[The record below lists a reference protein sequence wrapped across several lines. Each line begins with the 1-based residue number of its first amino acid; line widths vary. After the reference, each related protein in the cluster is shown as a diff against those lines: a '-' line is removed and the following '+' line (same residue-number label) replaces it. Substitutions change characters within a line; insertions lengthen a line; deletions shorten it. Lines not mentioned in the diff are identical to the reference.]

1 MGRKTSQAK
10 RPPSRA
16 FSIAPAQAS
25 DDAPLSPLAN
35 SAAPASLVCPLCQR
49 QIPKSQ
55 RDLHHWIPKLKG
67 GKVTT
72 ALHRI
77 CHRQIHA
84 QFSEAVLAREL
95 NTPEALLQ
103 QKSIQVFL
111 EWVKKKPDDF
121 YETTRTSREKR
132 GKVRRK

>member
-10 RPPSRA
+10 RPPTRA
-16 FSIAPAQAS
+16 FSIEQAGE
-25 DDAPLSPLAN
+25 DAPVSPPA
-35 SAAPASLVCPLCQR
+35 SSSVPASLVCPLCQR

-67 GKVTT
+67 GKLKT

-103 QKSIQVFL
+103 QESIQVFV
-111 EWVKKKPDDF
+111 EWVRKKPDDF
-121 YETTRTSREKR
+121 YETTRSSREKR
-132 GKVRRK
+132 GKVRRG

>member
-10 RPPSRA
+10 RPPLRA
-16 FSIAPAQAS
+16 FSIAQAGEDAPFSSQAS
-25 DDAPLSPLAN
+25 SGGPAN
-35 SAAPASLVCPLCQR
+35 PVCPLCQR

-121 YETTRTSREKR
+121 YETTRSSREKR
-132 GKVRRK
+132 RKVRRG

>member
-16 FSIAPAQAS
+16 FSIAQA
-25 DDAPLSPLAN
+25 DDDTTVSQLVSSGGSVNP
-35 SAAPASLVCPLCQR
+35 VCPLCQR
-49 QIPKSQ
+49 PIPKSQ

-103 QKSIQVFL
+103 QESIQVFV
-111 EWVKKKPDDF
+111 EWVKKKPNDF
-121 YETTRTSREKR
+121 YETTRSSREKR
-132 GKVRRK
+132 GKVRRG

>member
-10 RPPSRA
+10 RPPLRA
-16 FSIAPAQAS
+16 FSIGQAGE
-25 DDAPLSPLAN
+25 DAPFSPLASSN
-35 SAAPASLVCPLCQR
+35 VPPSLVCPLCQR
-49 QIPKSQ
+49 PIPKSQ

-67 GKVTT
+67 GKVAT

-103 QKSIQVFL
+103 QESIQVFV
-111 EWVKKKPDDF
+111 EWVKKKPDEF
-121 YETTRTSREKR
+121 YETTRSSREKR
-132 GKVRRK
+132 GKVRRG

>member
-10 RPPSRA
+10 RPQQRA
-16 FSIAPAQAS
+16 FSIASA
-25 DDAPLSPLAN
+25 DDAVVQWPAIER
-35 SAAPASLVCPLCQR
+35 APSVVSVCPLCQR
-49 QIPKSQ
+49 AIPKSQ

-103 QKSIQVFL
+103 QESIQVFVK
-111 EWVKKKPDDF
+111 WVKTKPDDF
-121 YETTRTSREKR
+121 YETTRSSRAKR
-132 GKVRRK
+132 GKVRKG